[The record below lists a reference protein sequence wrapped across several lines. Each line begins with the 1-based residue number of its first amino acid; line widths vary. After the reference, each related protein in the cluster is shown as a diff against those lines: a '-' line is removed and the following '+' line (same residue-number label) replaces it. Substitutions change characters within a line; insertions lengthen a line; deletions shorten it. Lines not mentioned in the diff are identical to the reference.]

1 MAIKFA
7 HLSLCSSPIWDR
19 DHCTPE
25 SNHFRH
31 CRPNCDWDQLYYRRS
46 SHYREQVRLCARDNA
61 SAAALP
67 LNISR
72 WSLACRR
79 KEVMRIGDD
88 NLFEIGCRALHLL
101 FVWARSLRAPSFPC
115 THVYFYTGVESP
127 SVGNFNTIS
136 TRARVHHTVRI
147 SSYCVIGAGC
157 LVVPTDDE
165 VLDEYTV
172 VYGPSAE
179 RRVWSGRG
187 RVQEA
192 DLRRKHAEYLRET
205 LPKFNRLRRGDAHGH
220 GA

>member
-1 MAIKFA
+1 
-7 HLSLCSSPIWDR
+7 
-19 DHCTPE
+19 
-25 SNHFRH
+25 
-31 CRPNCDWDQLYYRRS
+31 
-46 SHYREQVRLCARDNA
+46 
-61 SAAALP
+61 
-67 LNISR
+67 
-72 WSLACRR
+72 
-79 KEVMRIGDD
+79 MRIGDD
-88 NLFEIGCRALHLL
+88 NLFEIGCRASYQL
-101 FVWARSLRAPSFPC
+101 FCCMTHFWAFGLISVHHPSFC
-115 THVYFYTGVESP
+115 TGVESP
-127 SVGNFNTIS
+127 SVGNFNTVS

-172 VYGPSAE
+172 IYGPSAE

-187 RVQEA
+187 RVQEV